1 MKIWD
6 IIKTSNRNLFRSK
19 LRTFLTVMA
28 IFVGSFTLTLTNGIG
43 DGLRNYIETQVK
55 NIEGDSVLFVRKKFP
70 SEEEEAAKP
79 GTPTVYKETT
89 EDSEGNLIDP
99 NSMLFTLE
107 QIQGVAKGLPGIKA
121 ITPNYPTR
129 GEYISLANGKKYQV
143 QLGMMSTGL
152 VQKLEAGKMFDGV
165 NQVILPIDT
174 ARTLDSNIQNL
185 IGKTLI
191 VGFKVGVEQKIATK
205 ELKISGVATKGMIAN
220 INTFVDKTTA
230 REIYEL
236 QNGGSPSFNKFQGF
250 TFLLDSSDEK
260 KIEELKAGLDKRGF
274 DAYSFADIEKR
285 TYDAISIVQIGLNL
299 FAFIALLAASFG
311 IINTLVIAVME
322 RTKEIGLQ
330 KALGMSQGKVFLLF
344 TVESILIGFWGAA
357 IGIVGAAIVGFSVN
371 AYLERTYLES
381 FEGYSLFVFTPVAI
395 FLIMLLVCAIAFLA
409 GVLPAF
415 RASRLNPIEAL
426 RYE

>member
-55 NIEGDSVLFVRKKFP
+55 NIEGDSVVFVRKKFP
-70 SEEEEAAKP
+70 QEDAEATKP
-79 GTPTVYKETT
+79 GTPIEYKEAT
-89 EDSEGNLIDP
+89 EDAEGNLVDP

-107 QIQGVAKGLPGIKA
+107 QMQNVSKDLPGIKA
-121 ITPNYPTR
+121 ITPNFPTR
-129 GEYISLANGKKYQV
+129 GEYISLAGGKKYRV

-152 VQKLEAGKMFDGV
+152 VQKLEAGKMFDGD
-165 NQVILPIDT
+165 NQVILPIDM

-185 IGKTLI
+185 VGKPLV
-191 VGFKVGVEQKIATK
+191 VGFKVGEEQKIVTK
-205 ELKISGVATKGMIAN
+205 QLTISGVATKGMIAN

-230 REIYEL
+230 KEIYEL
-236 QNGGSPSFNKFQGF
+236 QNSGSPNFNKFQGF
-250 TFLLDSSDEK
+250 TFLLNSSDEK
-260 KIEELKAGLDKRGF
+260 TIEELKAGLDKKGF
-274 DAYSFADIEKR
+274 DALSFADIEKR

-330 KALGMSQGKVFLLF
+330 KALGMSQGRVFLLF
-344 TVESILIGFWGAA
+344 AVESILIGFWGAG
-357 IGIVGAAIVGFSVN
+357 IGIVGAAIVGFGVN
-371 AYLERTYLES
+371 TYLAKTYLES
-381 FEGYSLFVFTPVAI
+381 FEGYSLFVFTPLAI
-395 FLIMLLVCAIAFLA
+395 LLIMFLVCAIAFLA